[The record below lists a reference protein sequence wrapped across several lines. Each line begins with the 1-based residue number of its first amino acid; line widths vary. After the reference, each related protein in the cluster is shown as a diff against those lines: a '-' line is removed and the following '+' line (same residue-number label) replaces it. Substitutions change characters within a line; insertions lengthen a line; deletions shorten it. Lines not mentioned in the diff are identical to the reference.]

1 MTHAAAPPMS
11 GGRAPSRRAHVA
23 AHPEL
28 IACPDCDALHARRT
42 LGAGEVARCRRC
54 AAVLERGDRL
64 TIDGQLAMAVAALL
78 VFLIANLTPIVTLDL
93 RGVEVTVTLI
103 EAMLQTWRSGQ
114 QAVSVLAAA
123 TAFAFPL
130 AVIVLQLWVIAPLAR
145 GRCVPGGAAALRAL
159 HWLLRWSMVE
169 VFMFGTLIAVVR
181 SAGLASVVPG
191 VGIFSFALLTLLL
204 AANQATGLHAL
215 WRRAAELHE

>member
-1 MTHAAAPPMS
+1 MS
-11 GGRAPSRRAHVA
+11 TGFSRPRALHLAT
-23 AHPEL
+23 HPEL
-28 IACPDCDALHARRT
+28 VACPDCDALHTRRE

-64 TIDGQLAMAVAALL
+64 SIDGQFALALAALI
-78 VFLIANLTPIVTLDL
+78 VFAIANLTPIVTLDL
-93 RGVEVTVTLI
+93 RGVELRVTLY
-103 EAMLQTWRSGQ
+103 EAMLGTWQSGQ
-114 QAVSVLAAA
+114 HAVAVLAAA

-130 AVIVLQLWVIAPLAR
+130 AVILLQLWIVAPLAG
-145 GRCVPGGAAALRAL
+145 GRRVPGGAVALRAL

-191 VGIFSFALLTLLL
+191 VGVFSFALLTLLL
-204 AANQATGLHAL
+204 AANQATGLHSL
-215 WRRAAELHE
+215 WRRVAKGVA